1 MNSFNNTSF
10 NNTSFNLKRQINQFC
25 KDQNTCYNNYSKN
38 LINKLDELMN
48 NPLECKKMGKAARK
62 FVVSNFSKEDVL
74 CRMTLK
80 VESLLRSNQFIPY

>member
-1 MNSFNNTSF
+1 
-10 NNTSFNLKRQINQFC
+10 
-25 KDQNTCYNNYSKN
+25 
-38 LINKLDELMN
+38 MN